1 MCNRAVVG
9 GDDCACAPFEKKA
22 FARSGNDFGEN
33 KMNYDRVIAVRTSK
47 TVYRDGDS
55 CIKTFDADYSAED
68 VMNEA
73 IKQEKARKTGLNVP
87 AVRAIIPVGDGWGII
102 SDYVRGK
109 TLERIVSENPSEK
122 KKLYSEFVDLQ
133 IKVQSKSIDSL
144 QKTNEKIAL
153 AIKRSALDEN
163 AKDKLLSSP
172 VLSAKGKIGLCHG
185 DFNPSNVI
193 KRSAAE
199 AYIVDWPH
207 ATYGN
212 VLFDAA
218 ATYLWFCAEAPVY
231 ADAYAETYCEK
242 TRSKKSDL
250 LACVP
255 YAAVLRL
262 ARARQSE
269 REFFKSFII

>member
-1 MCNRAVVG
+1 
-9 GDDCACAPFEKKA
+9 
-22 FARSGNDFGEN
+22 
-33 KMNYDRVIAVRTSK
+33 MNYDRVIAVRTSK

-87 AVRAIIPVGDGWGII
+87 AVRAIIPAGDGWGIV

-109 TLERIVSENPSEK
+109 TLERIISENPAEK
-122 KKLYSEFVDLQ
+122 KKLYSEFVGLQ
-133 IKVQSKSIDSL
+133 IKVQSKSIESL
-144 QKTNEKIAL
+144 QKTDEKIVFAV
-153 AIKRSALDEN
+153 KRSALCESL
-163 AKDKLLSSP
+163 KEKLLSSP

-193 KRSAAE
+193 KRSGAE
-199 AYIVDWPH
+199 AFIVDWPH

-218 ATYLWFCAEAPVY
+218 ATYLWFCAEAPLY

-242 TRSKKSDL
+242 SRSKKDDL

-269 REFFKSFII
+269 REFFRSFIS